1 MKPLVKR
8 RAHTWY
14 ALIPKQE
21 LVSMNKRSKVIY
33 QCKVDGDLGRV
44 GKYGAIC
51 GKSKVGGGCGA
62 HGNAKCE
69 HKVRKVIDKKVA
81 V

>member
-14 ALIPKQE
+14 ALTPKSE
-21 LVSMNKRSKVIY
+21 LLSMNKRSKVIY
-33 QCKVDGDLGRV
+33 QCKVDGALGRV
-44 GKYGAIC
+44 GKYSAIC
-51 GKSKVGGGCGA
+51 GKSKIGGGCGA

-69 HKVRKVIDKKVA
+69 HKVRVEKDAKVNP
-81 V
+81 

>member
-14 ALIPKQE
+14 ALIPKSE

-33 QCKVDGDLGRV
+33 QCKVDGALGRV

-62 HGNAKCE
+62 HGNTKCE
-69 HKVRKVIDKKVA
+69 HKVRVEKDTKVNP
-81 V
+81 

>member
-1 MKPLVKR
+1 MKLQVKR

-14 ALIPKQE
+14 ALNQE
-21 LVSMNKRSKVIY
+21 SGIINMSGKSRIVY
-33 QCKVDGDLGRV
+33 QCAVNGVV
-44 GKYGAIC
+44 GKAGKAIALC
-51 GKSKVGGGCGA
+51 GKHKLKGGCGA

-69 HKVRKVIDKKVA
+69 HKVRKVIDKKVT